1 MSDQSPDTPR
11 PKKLLDQ
18 VRDILRLKHYS
29 RRTEDAYV
37 GWIRRY
43 ILFHNKRHP
52 KEMGVPEIEAF
63 LTHLAV
69 DHNVAASTQN
79 QALSALIFLYREV
92 LQQELSGKIDAIR
105 AKTPQRVPTVLTKE
119 EAQRIIA
126 QISGTCL
133 LPVQL
138 LYGSGLRVL
147 ECVRL
152 RVKDLDFARREVTV
166 RAGKGMKDRRTMLPE
181 SVIEPLQKHLQEV
194 KQLHKKDLV
203 RGYGEVYLPYALAQK
218 YPNAAK
224 EWIWQYAFPANRLSV
239 DPRTGIRRRHHL
251 DESWVQ
257 KAVRK
262 ATQQTGI
269 PKKVSCHTFRHSF
282 ATHLLEAG
290 YDIRTVQ
297 ELLGHED
304 VETTMIY
311 THVLNRGGLGVR
323 SPLD

>member
-194 KQLHKKDLV
+194 KQLHKQDLV

-224 EWIWQYAFPANRLSV
+224 
-239 DPRTGIRRRHHL
+239 D
-251 DESWVQ
+251 
-257 KAVRK
+257 
-262 ATQQTGI
+262 
-269 PKKVSCHTFRHSF
+269 
-282 ATHLLEAG
+282 
-290 YDIRTVQ
+290 
-297 ELLGHED
+297 
-304 VETTMIY
+304 
-311 THVLNRGGLGVR
+311 
-323 SPLD
+323 